1 MDVAFKLAD
10 VADIDLL
17 TEFIW
22 EFYELDHLTFDK
34 QAVRS
39 ALQQILG
46 NDSFGRVWLIQADGN
61 PIGYIVLTLGFSL
74 EFHGRD
80 AFVDEIYIREQ
91 HRGRGIGRRAIEFVE
106 GACRSLGVR
115 ALHLE
120 VEREN
125 ANAQAMYRKVGFEEQ
140 DSYLMT
146 KRFAS

>member
-10 VADIDLL
+10 VLDVDLL
-17 TEFIW
+17 IEFVR
-22 EFYELDHLTFDK
+22 EFYELDHLVLDEK
-34 QAVRS
+34 AVRS
-39 ALQQILG
+39 ALKQIL
-46 NDSFGRVWLIQADGN
+46 NDDSLGKVWLIHVDGE
-61 PIGYIVLTLGFSL
+61 PVGYVVLTLGFSL

-80 AFVDEIYIREQ
+80 AFIDEIYIRAQ
-91 HRGRGIGRRAIEFVE
+91 HQRRGIGRRAIEFVE

-125 ANAQAMYRKVGFEEQ
+125 TRARDMYRKVGFEDQ

-146 KRFAS
+146 KYVAS